1 VVPFV
6 LIRIAGVRAHGRASS
21 AWQRSSNL
29 TRAAL
34 IAWCTALGL
43 QATPAGAQLPQ
54 LPPTPGAVQDTIIPQ
69 KPPTPAAP
77 GQLVFPT
84 PPPPVEH
91 DPKGQRFTVNAF
103 VFTGNTVFPE
113 QALKQYIERY
123 IDLQLNLFDLSRA
136 ADSITRLYQESGY
149 PVARA
154 VLPAQ
159 KVEKGIVRFEII
171 EGRVGELR
179 IEGNKR
185 YSTTY
190 LQRFL
195 SSLGPGAL
203 ITTAGL
209 EHDLLLLNGLPGL
222 IARAVL
228 EPRQAFG
235 TSDVTI
241 KVEEKLISA
250 FVVPNNF
257 GLKETGQWRVDAGAS
272 INGLLGIGDQTSYYG
287 IRAQDGLLNYDSITY
302 AIPFTPLGTRLELN
316 YSQTDY
322 RVGGTFSALGLDGD
336 SDNRE
341 ARIIHPYLLGRGQN
355 LFLNLGLRQTRMRQR
370 ALGALVSEDNVTLVD
385 FGTAY
390 NQIGQDSSI
399 TNGSA
404 QFYTNNEDNSVGTRR
419 NAVRFKM
426 LLDGNHL
433 RGITREWDFFMRG
446 AYGYS
451 VDPLPDS
458 EKFALGGPGS
468 VRGYRPSEL
477 RGDGVAQFT
486 SELRRQLSVGNV
498 LGTAGLFYDI
508 GSARYKL
515 PGFVE
520 GTVTIQS
527 VGANVTFYLRP
538 GIQTK
543 LEFAAP
549 VGNTIQSDGK
559 SSRAWFSI
567 SASF

>member
-1 VVPFV
+1 MRAT
-6 LIRIAGVRAHGRASS
+6 LIAGCV
-21 AWQRSSNL
+21 
-29 TRAAL
+29 
-34 IAWCTALGL
+34 ILGL
-43 QATPAGAQLPQ
+43 QAAPAAAQLPQ
-54 LPPTPGAVQDTIIPQ
+54 LPPTPGAVQDTIVPQ
-69 KPPTPAAP
+69 KPPAPAAP

-84 PPPPVEH
+84 TPPPVEH

-103 VFTGNTVFPE
+103 AFTGNTVFPE

-123 IDLQLNLFDLSRA
+123 LDLQLNLHDLSRA
-136 ADSITRLYQESGY
+136 ADSITRLYQENGY

-179 IEGNKR
+179 FEGNKR
-185 YSTTY
+185 YSTSY
-190 LQRFL
+190 LQAFL
-195 SSLGPGAL
+195 SSLPSGGL

-222 IARAVL
+222 TARAVL
-228 EPRQAFG
+228 EPGQAFG

-241 KVEEKLISA
+241 KVEEKLLSA

-257 GLKETGQWRVDAGAS
+257 GLEETGQWRVDAGAS
-272 INGLLGIGDQTSYYG
+272 INSLLGLGDQTSYYG
-287 IRAQDGLLNYDSITY
+287 IRAQNGLLNYDSLTY
-302 AIPFTPLGTRLELN
+302 AIPVTPLGTRLELN

-322 RVGGTFSALGLDGD
+322 RVGGQFTALGLDGE
-336 SDNRE
+336 SNNRE
-341 ARIIHPYLLGRGQN
+341 ARLVHPYLLGRAQN
-355 LFLNLGLRQTRMRQR
+355 LLLNLGLRQTRMRQR
-370 ALGALVSEDNVTLVD
+370 ALGVQLSEDKVTVVN
-385 FGTAY
+385 FGATY
-390 NQIGQDSSI
+390 NQIGQDSSL

-404 QFYTNNEDNSVGTRR
+404 QFTTNNEDNSVGTRR

-433 RGITREWDFFMRG
+433 RGLSREWDFFMRG
-446 AYGYS
+446 VYGFS

-477 RGDGVAQFT
+477 RGDGVALFT
-486 SELRRQLSVGNV
+486 SELRRQLSIGNV
-498 LGTAGLFYDI
+498 LGTAGLFYDV
-508 GSARYKL
+508 GSARYKA

-559 SSRAWFSI
+559 NARAWFSI